1 MNRTRLSQALLVAV
15 IGSVALIGCKKKE
28 EPVAATPPP
37 AAEPA
42 PLPPAPPATPFS
54 VASVT
59 LGNAIGADN
68 TVATPLATFAKGDT
82 IHASVATDGAA
93 GRLTARWSHVDS
105 NQVVNEETRDVPAGP
120 QVTEFRISKPDGWP
134 TGKYKL
140 EVSADGA
147 VVNTADFEV
156 K

>member
-15 IGSVALIGCKKKE
+15 IGSVALLGCKKKE

-37 AAEPA
+37 AVEPA
-42 PLPPAPPATPFS
+42 PLPPPPPAAAFS
-54 VASVT
+54 VGTVT

-68 TVATPLATFAKGDT
+68 TIATPLTTFAKGDT
-82 IHASVATDGAA
+82 IHASVTTDGAA
-93 GRLTARWSHVDS
+93 GQLTAKWSHLDS
-105 NQVVNEETRDVPAGP
+105 SQTVSEETRDVPAGP
-120 QVTEFRISKPDGWP
+120 QVTEFRVSNPGGWP
-134 TGKYKL
+134 LGKYKL

-147 VVNTADFEV
+147 VVSTADFEV